1 VEPGVTQDGRASDLD
16 LSSVPLGG
24 AELRAVA
31 SLWKRDGRE
40 LVARFTGSSM
50 LPTVTPGTELRV
62 RCGEEAAVGDVV
74 AWVDGACLV
83 VHRVVGAGPGW
94 LLTCG
99 DAACLPDP
107 PVTRPTDLVGRI
119 VERRDGDAWTALP
132 PAPRSRCRALVVGLC
147 VLALRS
153 GPRLGLAVVVSL
165 LSARRWFY
173 YAPRAVAARLLRRF
187 RARPIS
193 D

>member
-1 VEPGVTQDGRASDLD
+1 MTDDGLAPDLGPAGAS
-16 LSSVPLGG
+16 LGG

-40 LVARFTGSSM
+40 VVARFTGVSM
-50 LPTVTPGTELRV
+50 LPTIAPGAEVRV

-74 AWVDGACLV
+74 AWVHGERLV

-107 PVTRPTDLVGRI
+107 PVVRASDLVGRI
-119 VERRDGDAWTALP
+119 VQRRAGDEWKALAA
-132 PAPRSRCRALVVGLC
+132 APSPRRRRLVVGLC
-147 VLALRS
+147 LLALRGS
-153 GPRLGLAVVVSL
+153 PRLGRAVVVTL
-165 LSARRWFY
+165 LSARRWLYF
-173 YAPRAVAARLLRRF
+173 APRAVAAQVLRRLGV
-187 RARPIS
+187 RVTSR
-193 D
+193 